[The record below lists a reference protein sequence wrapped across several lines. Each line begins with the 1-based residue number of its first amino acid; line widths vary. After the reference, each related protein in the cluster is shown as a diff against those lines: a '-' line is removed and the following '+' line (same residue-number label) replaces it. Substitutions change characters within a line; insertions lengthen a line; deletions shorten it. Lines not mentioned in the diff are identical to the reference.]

1 MHSQL
6 ALTEHASLNLAQLI
20 LLDSVR
26 QDHFEPLALRF
37 LGLLSGANLGER
49 YMQDCGQ
56 EGWGRRRDCEESPV
70 VGNLGELQSPVGP
83 RREHLPP
90 RRQRSSLLPRI
101 VPGLA
106 DVKLLFLR

>member
-1 MHSQL
+1 MVDFPFR
-6 ALTEHASLNLAQLI
+6 ALI
-20 LLDSVR
+20 G
-26 QDHFEPLALRF
+26 RF

-56 EGWGRRRDCEESPV
+56 EGWGRRGDCEESPV

-90 RRQRSSLLPRI
+90 RRQGSSLLPGI
-101 VPGLA
+101 APGLA
-106 DVKLLFLR
+106 DVQLLFLR